1 VNVPPSVGI
10 GKEQV
15 EYTVPEYSPSMPEQ
29 RQPAVKTTSG
39 GVAVVGVVCN
49 HSMDQII
56 VVMVISLLE
65 G

>member
-1 VNVPPSVGI
+1 VGI

-29 RQPAVKTTSG
+29 RQPAVRTTSG
-39 GVAVVGVVCN
+39 GVAVVGVVCI
-49 HSMDQII
+49 HSII
-56 VVMVISLLE
+56 QFVVVVMVISLLE

>member
-1 VNVPPSVGI
+1 VNVPPSAGS

-15 EYTVPEYSPSMPEQ
+15 EYTVPEYSPSTPEQ

-39 GVAVVGVVCN
+39 GVAVVGVVCI
-49 HSMDQII
+49 HSIVQVM